1 MSQTY
6 EILHSEG
13 SDSVVIADAVTHDDI
28 AEIFHNERHTVSQTV
43 EQALETARLFAA
55 AADMRWALEKILIHE
70 DPLSASIWGQAIIG
84 RVKAALAKVTAA

>member
-55 AADMRWALEKILIHE
+55 APLL
-70 DPLSASIWGQAIIG
+70 LSALQDLLVIAGTPITDRQAATFI
-84 RVKAALAKVTAA
+84 KARAAIASTQVSA